1 MQSDQRI
8 ISQLEEAVASSE
20 RLLAETKNRH
30 KATVS
35 GLRAEQRNEIEQL
48 QTQVRDY
55 AKALKAVAKS
65 NGLEN
70 KEKRRQIRAQRAIWG
85 LRRAIMRKGGN
96 VREYRPTLMAGQ
108 RRPCRGRCGPSLPR
122 LRFHC
127 RFQNVPGGI
136 TRRPCCIR
144 VARMLRPQQ
153 EPPRDPS
160 KPRLVNRL

>member
-1 MQSDQRI
+1 MGKRRRFSAEFKR
-8 ISQLEEAVASSE
+8 EAVASSE

-96 VREYRPTLMAGQ
+96 ERVPPYLD
-108 RRPCRGRCGPSLPR
+108 GR
-122 LRFHC
+122 
-127 RFQNVPGGI
+127 
-136 TRRPCCIR
+136 
-144 VARMLRPQQ
+144 AA
-153 EPPRDPS
+153 
-160 KPRLVNRL
+160 